1 MYFLL
6 IFSPTQ
12 YFLSWLVYYICTGH
26 TCTCMCWA
34 THVHVCTGPHM
45 YMYVLG
51 THVHVCMYTD
61 IIICP
66 CRVSGGHSAPRTCS
80 HCSSLYTVVLLQL
93 LRCVLGFVL
102 CEHELQH
109 LCLYP
114 LHSHWL
120 EHCVW
125 CVRACVWC
133 VSIYAEAVLVFLP
146 IWLFPDHFLLVD
158 FKWVWLTRC
167 TSTVSLHSW
176 TLPTSY
182 LPQTI

>member
-1 MYFLL
+1 
-6 IFSPTQ
+6 
-12 YFLSWLVYYICTGH
+12 
-26 TCTCMCWA
+26 
-34 THVHVCTGPHM
+34 M

-51 THVHVCMYTD
+51 THVHVYMYTD

-66 CRVSGGHSAPRTCS
+66 CRASGGHSAPRTCS

-93 LRCVLGFVL
+93 LLCVLGFVL

-109 LCLYP
+109 LGLYP

-133 VSIYAEAVLVFLP
+133 VAVCEY
-146 IWLFPDHFLLVD
+146 I
-158 FKWVWLTRC
+158 C
-167 TSTVSLHSW
+167 
-176 TLPTSY
+176 
-182 LPQTI
+182 